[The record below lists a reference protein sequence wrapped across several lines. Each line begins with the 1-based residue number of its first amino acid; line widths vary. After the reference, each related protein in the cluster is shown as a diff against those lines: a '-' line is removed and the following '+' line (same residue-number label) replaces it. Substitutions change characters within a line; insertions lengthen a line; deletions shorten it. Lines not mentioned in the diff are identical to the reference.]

1 MTLWNQ
7 LLQIG
12 SVTLFSLRTI
22 PQRRGASAAAVF
34 GIAGVVAVLVGV
46 LSIAQGFRASM
57 VRTGSPETVIV
68 MRSGSDTEMMSGLAR
83 EEVRLI
89 LDGAGLR
96 RNAEGPLA
104 SPELFVVI
112 NLPKRGTGTDA
123 NVPLRGVGSAA
134 FGVRPEVRVTQG
146 RSFEPGRNEIVVGRA
161 AAREFAGLDLNAT
174 LRVGAS
180 DWKVVGIFEDG
191 GGISESE
198 IWTDAHVLQ
207 SAYRR
212 GETYQS
218 VYARLESPEAF
229 LRFKDSLTSDPRL
242 QVTVVRQPDYYARQ
256 SEVLVR
262 LVTGLGGV
270 ISALMGAGALFGA
283 LNTMYN
289 AVDVRTREIAT
300 LRALGFSSLP
310 VTVSVLAESMALS
323 LAGGVIGGGVAY
335 VAFDGFSATTLN
347 YQSFSQVAFAFAVT
361 PGLLVRGILYAAAP
375 G

>member
-262 LVTGLGGV
+262 LVTGLG
-270 ISALMGAGALFGA
+270 
-283 LNTMYN
+283 
-289 AVDVRTREIAT
+289 
-300 LRALGFSSLP
+300 
-310 VTVSVLAESMALS
+310 
-323 LAGGVIGGGVAY
+323 
-335 VAFDGFSATTLN
+335 
-347 YQSFSQVAFAFAVT
+347 
-361 PGLLVRGILYAAAP
+361 AP
-375 G
+375 QF